1 MIDTR
6 TPTLMDEFTRGV
18 KTALRLSALLMMAGC
33 QGHWVEPETSVMD
46 HLVSN
51 KTFQQVVGAFLR

>member
-6 TPTLMDEFTRGV
+6 TPTLMDEFSRGV

-33 QGHWVEPETSVMD
+33 QGHWVEPETSVVEN
-46 HLVSN
+46 LVSS
-51 KTFQQVVGAFLR
+51 KAFHEVAGIFRR

>member
-1 MIDTR
+1 
-6 TPTLMDEFTRGV
+6 MDEFTRGV

-33 QGHWVEPETSVMD
+33 QGHWVEPETSVVD

-51 KTFQQVVGAFLR
+51 KTFQEVIGAFRR